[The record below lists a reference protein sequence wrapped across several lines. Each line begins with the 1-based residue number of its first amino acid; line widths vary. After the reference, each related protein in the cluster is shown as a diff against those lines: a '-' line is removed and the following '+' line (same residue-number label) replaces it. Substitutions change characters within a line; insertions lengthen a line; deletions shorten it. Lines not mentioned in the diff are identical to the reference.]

1 MRAVERHRPQE
12 RRVMKHKKPSTSFQK
27 QLNKRFPYSSA
38 KEERGAMSYRNDR
51 FNKTFL
57 SLDELAESIDPGK
70 SLVYSDKGKG
80 ARQIRRAADHEDELE
95 AARDIEMEN
104 QRFVLLMVAAGM
116 LALCDEERLVQVL
129 EQIAENGADRQKSI
143 CRLSR
148 RWQAKLETARRKYY
162 RGATALLMLFSP
174 NKIKGETHVEKHE
187 CHTAA
192 PEI

>member
-1 MRAVERHRPQE
+1 MRAVERHKPQE
-12 RRVMKHKKPSTSFQK
+12 RRVMKHKKPSASYQK
-27 QLNKRFPYSSA
+27 QLNKRFPYPSA
-38 KEERGAMSYRNDR
+38 KDSRNDR
-51 FNKTFL
+51 FNKTFH

-116 LALCDEERLVQVL
+116 LALCDEDRLVQVL

-143 CRLSR
+143 CRLSVMR
-148 RWQAKLETARRKYY
+148 RVKRASAERFYD
-162 RGATALLMLFSP
+162 RGVKALLTFISA
-174 NKIKGETHVEKHE
+174 NKIKGETHVEKSP
-187 CHTAA
+187 CL
-192 PEI
+192 

>member
-1 MRAVERHRPQE
+1 
-12 RRVMKHKKPSTSFQK
+12 
-27 QLNKRFPYSSA
+27 
-38 KEERGAMSYRNDR
+38 MSYRNDR
-51 FNKTFL
+51 FNKTFH
-57 SLDELAESIDPGK
+57 SLDLIGDGDNPEKRSVL
-70 SLVYSDKGKG
+70 SDNGEG
-80 ARQIRRAADHEDELE
+80 ARQIRRAADREDDLE

-116 LALCDEERLVQVL
+116 LALCDEDRLVQVL

-174 NKIKGETHVEKHE
+174 NKIKGETHVEKSP
-187 CHTAA
+187 CL
-192 PEI
+192 

>member
-51 FNKTFL
+51 FNKTFH
-57 SLDELAESIDPGK
+57 SLDLIGDGDNPEKRSVL
-70 SLVYSDKGKG
+70 SDNGEG
-80 ARQIRRAADHEDELE
+80 ARKIRRAADHEDELE

-116 LALCDEERLVQVL
+116 LALCDEDRLVQVL

-143 CRLSR
+143 CRLSVMR
-148 RWQAKLETARRKYY
+148 RVKRASAERFYD
-162 RGATALLMLFSP
+162 RGVKALLTFISA
-174 NKIKGETHVEKHE
+174 NKIKG
-187 CHTAA
+187 
-192 PEI
+192 